1 MRTPVLLLAASLLC
15 GCPSVS
21 MLGTARTVDK
31 GKTQWALGL
40 ATTGT
45 VFTRTPMSG
54 QPFNIG
60 PTVELAARHGLTD
73 RVELGGRLW
82 GSGVQ
87 VDGKFAL
94 LRAEK
99 ERGLDLSLA
108 PSAGVVVSPLGN
120 QVPNIPLQLAV
131 LGGWGFDVV
140 HVTVGMRL
148 MDQIVFYQGPIN
160 TFWGGFNLGVA
171 LKLSDR
177 IRLVPEI
184 ALLVPFRST
193 VNEVYFQSG
202 LGVLFGP

>member
-1 MRTPVLLLAASLLC
+1 MRRPLLLLVASLLC
-15 GCPSVS
+15 GCPSAS
-21 MLGTARTVDK
+21 LLGTARTMDK
-31 GKTQWALGL
+31 GKTQWALEL

-45 VFTRTPMSG
+45 VFTRTPTSG

-60 PTVELAARHGLTD
+60 PTAELGTRHGLTD

-94 LRAEK
+94 LRTPD

-140 HVTVGMRL
+140 YVTVGARL

-177 IRLVPEI
+177 IRLMPEV
-184 ALLVPFRST
+184 ALMVPFRSN